1 MGKHKHTYQGEVS
14 DKLASMEVEEK
25 FSKEDFIKEHRGDYD
40 FYMDR
45 SFSVLFTHAKKLF
58 PEKEFRTILG
68 FVTRIK

>member
-1 MGKHKHTYQGEVS
+1 MGKHKDTYQGKVS

-25 FSKEDFIKEHRGDYD
+25 FSKKDFIKEHRGDYD

-45 SFSVLFTHAKKLF
+45 SFSVLFTYAKKLF
-58 PEKEFRTILG
+58 PEKEFRTIRG

>member
-14 DKLASMEVEEK
+14 DKLASMEVEGK
-25 FSKEDFIKEHRGDYD
+25 FSKKEFIKEVWGDYD
-40 FYMDR
+40 FYIDR

-58 PEKEFRTILG
+58 PEKKFITIKG